1 MSDIKVSL
9 VICHHKGRLIDKAID
24 SLMKSKGVE
33 LQIIVITSD
42 ETYQDFRVRVV
53 LQNGGPAHKRNI
65 GFRFAEHNLIAFFDD
80 DVEVRPWAV
89 YEMAK
94 VLERDSHVGM
104 VFGKLLN
111 MEFPD
116 RFDEAGSFL
125 TTSGFLFAR
134 AESGTKDIG
143 QFDQT
148 ECILAGKSA
157 SCMIRRKV
165 FSEIG
170 MFDASYEILAE
181 ETDLA
186 WRVWLY
192 GYQVL
197 YVPSSVT
204 LHAFNTKFKPADF
217 YTPVRVYFNGS
228 RNYLAMLLTNL
239 GNYELIVPV
248 ITQFVVWFS
257 AACLFFLTGKR
268 EASVNVFRGLGW
280 VITHMP
286 QILSKRKIVQRARKV
301 TDKQLMPII
310 RRNPT
315 IKYYINRFFS
325 YISSGRH
332 GGSYDPV
339 KPSVVLTN

>member
-1 MSDIKVSL
+1 MSDIKPKVS
-9 VICHHKGRLIDKAID
+9 VILCHHKGRLIDKAID

-33 LQIIVITSD
+33 IQIIVITSD
-42 ETYQDFRVRVV
+42 ETYQDFRARVV
-53 LQNGGPAHKRNI
+53 FQKGGPAHKRNI

-94 VLERDSHVGM
+94 ALQNDRIGL

-111 MEFPD
+111 MEFQNL
-116 RFDEAGSFL
+116 FDEAGSFL
-125 TTSGFLFAR
+125 TSSGFLWAR
-134 AESGTKDIG
+134 AESGCEDTG
-143 QFDQT
+143 QYDEVCQV
-148 ECILAGKSA
+148 LAGKSA

-197 YVPSSVT
+197 YVPSSIT

-217 YTPVRVYFNGS
+217 YTPVRVYFNGC
-228 RNYLAMLLTNL
+228 RNYISMLLTNL
-239 GNYELIVPV
+239 GNYELIIPV

-257 AACLFFLTGKR
+257 AAIGFFITGKR
-268 EASVNVFRGLGW
+268 EASLNVFRGLGW
-280 VITHMP
+280 VITHWR
-286 QILSKRKIVQRARKV
+286 QILSKRLVVQRARKIS
-301 TDKQLMPII
+301 DRDLIPII
-310 RRNPT
+310 RRNPP
-315 IKYYINRFFS
+315 ISYYIKRFFH
-325 YISSGRH
+325 YIKTGRH
-332 GGSYDPV
+332 G
-339 KPSVVLTN
+339 